1 MTNNIDSKELLE
13 MKEQLSLLIK
23 KLDKETIVNER
34 MIRRSMKE
42 KADRL
47 NRRLIMEIIVCFIM
61 IPFFICVLP
70 NFSKVSMPF
79 CIFSAGF
86 FALAVLYNFYMYIR
100 FCPRKFIE
108 GNIIEVRKDT
118 LNFKKHTLRWTYCI
132 GIPFLVVYV
141 AWFVYEKMQYY
152 QGEILQI
159 VLVSGGIGFLIG
171 GAIGINV
178 FIKDLR
184 TTDDILSQIEEL
196 EEKSD

>member
-1 MTNNIDSKELLE
+1 MTNNIDSKEMLE

-47 NRRLIMEIIVCFIM
+47 NRRLIVEILVCLIM

-70 NFSKVSMPF
+70 NLSKVSMPF

-86 FALAVLYNFYMYIR
+86 FALDVLYDFYMYLR
-100 FCPRKFIE
+100 FRPQKFIE
-108 GNIIEVRKDT
+108 GNMIEVRRDT
-118 LNFKKHTLRWTYCI
+118 LNFKKQTLRWTYCI
-132 GIPFLVVYV
+132 GIPFLVVYI

-152 QGEILQI
+152 QGEILKI
-159 VLVSGGIGFLIG
+159 VLASALIGFLIG
-171 GAIGINV
+171 GAIGINI
-178 FIKDLR
+178 FLKDLR
-184 TTDDILSQIEEL
+184 ATDEILMQIEEL
-196 EEKSD
+196 EEKA

>member
-1 MTNNIDSKELLE
+1 MTNNIDSKEMLE

-47 NRRLIMEIIVCFIM
+47 NRRLIVESLVALIM

-70 NFSKVSMPF
+70 NLSKVSMPF

-86 FALAVLYNFYMYIR
+86 FAIAILYDFYMYLR
-100 FCPRKFIE
+100 FRPQKFIE
-108 GNIIEVRKDT
+108 GNMIEARRDT
-118 LNFKKHTLRWTYCI
+118 LNFKKQTLRWTYCI
-132 GIPFLVVYV
+132 GIPFLVVYI

-152 QGEILQI
+152 QGEILKI
-159 VLVSGGIGFLIG
+159 VLVSALIGFLIG

-178 FIKDLR
+178 FIKTLR
-184 TTDDILSQIEEL
+184 TTDDILNQIEEL
-196 EEKSD
+196 EERT

>member
-47 NRRLIMEIIVCFIM
+47 NRRLIVEILVCLIM

-70 NFSKVSMPF
+70 NLSKVSMPF

-86 FALAVLYNFYMYIR
+86 FALGVLYVFYMYLR
-100 FCPRKFIE
+100 FRPQKFIE
-108 GNIIEVRKDT
+108 GNMIEVRRDT
-118 LNFKKHTLRWTYCI
+118 LNFKKQTLRWTYCI
-132 GIPFLVVYV
+132 GIPFLVVYI

-152 QGEILQI
+152 QGEILKI
-159 VLVSGGIGFLIG
+159 VLVSALIGFLIG
-171 GAIGINV
+171 GAIGINI
-178 FIKDLR
+178 FLKDLR
-184 TTDDILSQIEEL
+184 ATDEILMQIEEL
-196 EEKSD
+196 EEKA

>member
-1 MTNNIDSKELLE
+1 MTNNIDSKEMLE

-47 NRRLIMEIIVCFIM
+47 NRRLIVEILVCLIM

-70 NFSKVSMPF
+70 NLSKVSMPF

-86 FALAVLYNFYMYIR
+86 FALGVLYNFYMYLR
-100 FCPRKFIE
+100 FRPQKFIE
-108 GNIIEVRKDT
+108 GNMIEARRDT
-118 LNFKKHTLRWTYCI
+118 LNFKKQTLRWTYCI
-132 GIPFLVVYV
+132 GIPFLVVYI

-152 QGEILQI
+152 QGEILKI
-159 VLVSGGIGFLIG
+159 VLVSALIGFLIG
-171 GAIGINV
+171 GAIGINIFV
-178 FIKDLR
+178 KTLR
-184 TTDDILSQIEEL
+184 VTDDILMQIEEL
-196 EEKSD
+196 EEKA

>member
-1 MTNNIDSKELLE
+1 MTNNIDSKEMLE

-47 NRRLIMEIIVCFIM
+47 NRRLIVEILVCLIM

-70 NFSKVSMPF
+70 NLSKVSMPF

-86 FALAVLYNFYMYIR
+86 FALAILYDFYMYLR
-100 FCPRKFIE
+100 FRPQKFIE
-108 GNIIEVRKDT
+108 GNMIEARRDT
-118 LNFKKHTLRWTYCI
+118 LNFKKQTLRWTYCI
-132 GIPFLVVYV
+132 GIPFLVVYI

-152 QGEILQI
+152 QGEILKI
-159 VLVSGGIGFLIG
+159 VLVSALIGFLIG

-178 FIKDLR
+178 FIKTLR

-196 EEKSD
+196 EERT

>member
-1 MTNNIDSKELLE
+1 MTNNIDSKEMLE

-47 NRRLIMEIIVCFIM
+47 NRRLIVEILVCLIM

-70 NFSKVSMPF
+70 NLSKVSMPF

-86 FALAVLYNFYMYIR
+86 FALGVLYDFYMYLR
-100 FCPRKFIE
+100 FRPQKFIE
-108 GNIIEVRKDT
+108 GNMIEVRRDT
-118 LNFKKHTLRWTYCI
+118 LNFKKQTLRWTYCI
-132 GIPFLVVYV
+132 GIPFLVVYI

-152 QGEILQI
+152 QGEILKI
-159 VLVSGGIGFLIG
+159 VLVSALIGFLIG

-178 FIKDLR
+178 FIKTLR

-196 EEKSD
+196 EESA

>member
-1 MTNNIDSKELLE
+1 MTNNIDSKEMLE

-47 NRRLIMEIIVCFIM
+47 NRRLIVESLVALIM

-70 NFSKVSMPF
+70 NLSKVSMPF

-86 FALAVLYNFYMYIR
+86 FALAILYDFYMYLR
-100 FCPRKFIE
+100 FRPQKFIE
-108 GNIIEVRKDT
+108 GNMIEARRDT
-118 LNFKKHTLRWTYCI
+118 LNFKKQTLRWTYCI

-152 QGEILQI
+152 QGEILKI
-159 VLVSGGIGFLIG
+159 VLVSALIGFLIG

-178 FIKDLR
+178 FIKNLR

-196 EEKSD
+196 EERT

>member
-1 MTNNIDSKELLE
+1 MTNNIDSKEMLE

-47 NRRLIMEIIVCFIM
+47 NRRLIVEILVCLIM

-70 NFSKVSMPF
+70 NLSKVSMPF

-86 FALAVLYNFYMYIR
+86 FALGVLYDFYMYLR
-100 FCPRKFIE
+100 FRPQKFIE
-108 GNIIEVRKDT
+108 GNMIEARRDT
-118 LNFKKHTLRWTYCI
+118 LNFKKQTLRWTYCI
-132 GIPFLVVYV
+132 GIPFVVVYI

-152 QGEILQI
+152 QGEILKI
-159 VLVSGGIGFLIG
+159 VLVSALIGFLIG
-171 GAIGINV
+171 GAIGINI
-178 FIKDLR
+178 FLKDLR
-184 TTDDILSQIEEL
+184 TTDEILMQIEEL
-196 EEKSD
+196 EEKV

>member
-1 MTNNIDSKELLE
+1 MTKNIDSKEMLE

-47 NRRLIMEIIVCFIM
+47 NRRLIVEILVCLIM

-70 NFSKVSMPF
+70 NLSKVSMPF

-86 FALAVLYNFYMYIR
+86 FALGVLYDFYMYLR
-100 FCPRKFIE
+100 FRPQKFIE
-108 GNIIEVRKDT
+108 GNMIEARRDT
-118 LNFKKHTLRWTYCI
+118 LNFKKQTLRWTYCI
-132 GIPFLVVYV
+132 GIPFLVVYI

-152 QGEILQI
+152 QGEILKI
-159 VLVSGGIGFLIG
+159 VLVSALIGFLIG
-171 GAIGINV
+171 GAIGINI
-178 FIKDLR
+178 FLKDLR
-184 TTDDILSQIEEL
+184 ATDEILMQIEEL
-196 EEKSD
+196 EEKV

>member
-1 MTNNIDSKELLE
+1 MTKNIDSKEMLE

-47 NRRLIMEIIVCFIM
+47 NRRLIVEILVCLIM

-70 NFSKVSMPF
+70 NLSKVSMPF

-86 FALAVLYNFYMYIR
+86 FALGVLYDFYMYLR
-100 FCPRKFIE
+100 FRPQKFIE
-108 GNIIEVRKDT
+108 GNMIEARRDT
-118 LNFKKHTLRWTYCI
+118 LNFKKQTLRWTYCI
-132 GIPFLVVYV
+132 GIPFLVVYI

-152 QGEILQI
+152 QGEILKI
-159 VLVSGGIGFLIG
+159 VLVSALIGFLIG
-171 GAIGINV
+171 GAIGINI
-178 FIKDLR
+178 FLKDLR
-184 TTDDILSQIEEL
+184 ATDEILMQIEEL
-196 EEKSD
+196 EEKA

>member
-1 MTNNIDSKELLE
+1 MTNNIDSKEMLE

-47 NRRLIMEIIVCFIM
+47 NRRLIVEILVCLIM

-70 NFSKVSMPF
+70 NLSKVSMPF

-86 FALAVLYNFYMYIR
+86 FALGVLYDFYMYLR
-100 FCPRKFIE
+100 FRPQKFIE
-108 GNIIEVRKDT
+108 GNMIEVRRDT
-118 LNFKKHTLRWTYCI
+118 LNFKKQTLRWTYCI
-132 GIPFLVVYV
+132 GIPFLVVYI

-152 QGEILQI
+152 QGEILKI
-159 VLVSGGIGFLIG
+159 VLVSALIGFLIG
-171 GAIGINV
+171 GAIGINI
-178 FIKDLR
+178 FLKTLR
-184 TTDDILSQIEEL
+184 ATDEILMQIEEL
-196 EEKSD
+196 EEKA

>member
-1 MTNNIDSKELLE
+1 MTNNIDSKEMLE

-47 NRRLIMEIIVCFIM
+47 SRRLIVEILVSLIM

-70 NFSKVSMPF
+70 NLSKVSMPF

-86 FALAVLYNFYMYIR
+86 FALGVLYVFYMYLR
-100 FCPRKFIE
+100 FRPQKFIE
-108 GNIIEVRKDT
+108 GNMIEARRDT
-118 LNFKKHTLRWTYCI
+118 LNFKKQTLRWTYCI
-132 GIPFLVVYV
+132 GIPFLVVYI

-152 QGEILQI
+152 QGEILKI
-159 VLVSGGIGFLIG
+159 VLVSALIGFLIG
-171 GAIGINV
+171 GAIGINI
-178 FIKDLR
+178 FLKDLR
-184 TTDDILSQIEEL
+184 ATDEILMQIEEL
-196 EEKSD
+196 EEKA

>member
-1 MTNNIDSKELLE
+1 MTNNIDSKEMLE

-47 NRRLIMEIIVCFIM
+47 NRRLIVEILVCLIM

-70 NFSKVSMPF
+70 NLSKVSMPF

-86 FALAVLYNFYMYIR
+86 FALGVLYDFYMYLR
-100 FCPRKFIE
+100 FRPQKFIE
-108 GNIIEVRKDT
+108 GNMIEVRRDT
-118 LNFKKHTLRWTYCI
+118 LNFKKQTLRWTYCI
-132 GIPFLVVYV
+132 GIPFLVVYI

-152 QGEILQI
+152 QGEILKI
-159 VLVSGGIGFLIG
+159 VLVSALIGFLIG
-171 GAIGINV
+171 GAIGINIFV
-178 FIKDLR
+178 KTLR
-184 TTDDILSQIEEL
+184 ATDEILMQIEEL
-196 EEKSD
+196 EEKA

>member
-1 MTNNIDSKELLE
+1 MTNNIDSKEMLE

-47 NRRLIMEIIVCFIM
+47 NRRLIVEILVSLIM

-70 NFSKVSMPF
+70 NLSKVSMPF

-86 FALAVLYNFYMYIR
+86 FALGVLYDFYMYLR
-100 FCPRKFIE
+100 FRPQKFIE
-108 GNIIEVRKDT
+108 GNMIEVRRDT
-118 LNFKKHTLRWTYCI
+118 LNFKKQTLRWTYCI
-132 GIPFLVVYV
+132 GIPFLVVYI

-152 QGEILQI
+152 QGEILKI
-159 VLVSGGIGFLIG
+159 VLVSALIGFLIG
-171 GAIGINV
+171 GAIGINIFV
-178 FIKDLR
+178 KTLR
-184 TTDDILSQIEEL
+184 ATDEILMQIEEL
-196 EEKSD
+196 EEKV

>member
-1 MTNNIDSKELLE
+1 MTNNIDSKEMLE

-47 NRRLIMEIIVCFIM
+47 NRRLIVESLVALIM

-70 NFSKVSMPF
+70 NLSKVSMPF

-86 FALAVLYNFYMYIR
+86 FALAILYDFYMYLR
-100 FCPRKFIE
+100 FRPQKFIE
-108 GNIIEVRKDT
+108 GNMIEARRDT
-118 LNFKKHTLRWTYCI
+118 LNFKKQTLRWTFCI
-132 GIPFLVVYV
+132 GIPFLVVYI

-152 QGEILQI
+152 QGEILKI
-159 VLVSGGIGFLIG
+159 VLVSALIGFLIG
-171 GAIGINV
+171 GTIGINV
-178 FIKDLR
+178 FIKTLR

-196 EEKSD
+196 EERT

>member
-1 MTNNIDSKELLE
+1 MTNNIDSKEMLE

-47 NRRLIMEIIVCFIM
+47 NRRLIVESLVALIM

-70 NFSKVSMPF
+70 NLSKVSMPF

-86 FALAVLYNFYMYIR
+86 FALAILYDFYMYLR
-100 FCPRKFIE
+100 FRPQKFIE
-108 GNIIEVRKDT
+108 GNMIEARRDT
-118 LNFKKHTLRWTYCI
+118 LNFKKQTLRWTYCI
-132 GIPFLVVYV
+132 GIPFLVVYI

-152 QGEILQI
+152 QGEILKI
-159 VLVSGGIGFLIG
+159 VLVSALIGFLIG
-171 GAIGINV
+171 GAIGINI
-178 FIKDLR
+178 FLKTLR
-184 TTDDILSQIEEL
+184 ATDEILMQIEEL
-196 EEKSD
+196 EEKA

>member
-1 MTNNIDSKELLE
+1 MTKNIDSKEMLE

-47 NRRLIMEIIVCFIM
+47 NRRLIVEILVCLIM

-70 NFSKVSMPF
+70 NLSKVSMPF

-86 FALAVLYNFYMYIR
+86 FALGVLYVFYMYLR
-100 FCPRKFIE
+100 FRPQKFIE
-108 GNIIEVRKDT
+108 GNMIEVRRDT
-118 LNFKKHTLRWTYCI
+118 LNFKKQTLRWTYCI
-132 GIPFLVVYV
+132 GIPFLVVYI

-152 QGEILQI
+152 QGEILKI
-159 VLVSGGIGFLIG
+159 VLVSALIGFLIG
-171 GAIGINV
+171 GAIGINI
-178 FIKDLR
+178 FLKDLR
-184 TTDDILSQIEEL
+184 ATDEILMQIEEL
-196 EEKSD
+196 EEKA

>member
-1 MTNNIDSKELLE
+1 MTKNIDSKEMLE

-47 NRRLIMEIIVCFIM
+47 NRRLIVEILVCLIM

-70 NFSKVSMPF
+70 NLSKVSMPF

-86 FALAVLYNFYMYIR
+86 FALAILYDFYMYLR
-100 FCPRKFIE
+100 FRPQKFIE
-108 GNIIEVRKDT
+108 GNMIEARRDT
-118 LNFKKHTLRWTYCI
+118 LNFKKQTLRWTYCI
-132 GIPFLVVYV
+132 GIPFLVVYI

-152 QGEILQI
+152 QGEILKI
-159 VLVSGGIGFLIG
+159 VLVSALIGFLIG
-171 GAIGINV
+171 GAIGINI
-178 FIKDLR
+178 FLKDLR
-184 TTDDILSQIEEL
+184 ATDEILMQIEEL
-196 EEKSD
+196 EEKA

>member
-1 MTNNIDSKELLE
+1 MTNNIDSKEMLE

-47 NRRLIMEIIVCFIM
+47 NRRLIVEIIVCLIM

-70 NFSKVSMPF
+70 NLSKVSMPF

-86 FALAVLYNFYMYIR
+86 FALAILYDFYMYLR
-100 FCPRKFIE
+100 FRPQKFIE
-108 GNIIEVRKDT
+108 GNMIEARRDT
-118 LNFKKHTLRWTYCI
+118 LNFKKQTLRWTYCI
-132 GIPFLVVYV
+132 GIPFLVVYI

-152 QGEILQI
+152 QGEILKI
-159 VLVSGGIGFLIG
+159 VLVSALIGFLIG
-171 GAIGINV
+171 GAIGINIFV
-178 FIKDLR
+178 KTLR
-184 TTDDILSQIEEL
+184 ATDEILMQTEEL
-196 EEKSD
+196 EEKA

>member
-1 MTNNIDSKELLE
+1 MTNNIDSKEMLE

-47 NRRLIMEIIVCFIM
+47 NRRLIVESLVALIM

-70 NFSKVSMPF
+70 NLSKVSMPF

-86 FALAVLYNFYMYIR
+86 FALAILYDFYMYLR
-100 FCPRKFIE
+100 FRPQKFIE
-108 GNIIEVRKDT
+108 GNMIEARRDT
-118 LNFKKHTLRWTYCI
+118 LNFKKQTLRWTYCI
-132 GIPFLVVYV
+132 GIPFLVVYI

-152 QGEILQI
+152 QGEILKI
-159 VLVSGGIGFLIG
+159 VLVSALIGFLIG
-171 GAIGINV
+171 GTIGINI
-178 FIKDLR
+178 FLKTLR
-184 TTDDILSQIEEL
+184 TTDEILMQIEEL
-196 EEKSD
+196 EEKA

>member
-1 MTNNIDSKELLE
+1 MTNNIDSKEMLE

-47 NRRLIMEIIVCFIM
+47 NRSLIVEIIVCIIM

-70 NFSKVSMPF
+70 NLTKVSMPF
-79 CIFSAGF
+79 CIFSAGI

-108 GNIIEVRKDT
+108 GNIIEARKDT
-118 LNFKKHTLRWTYCI
+118 LNFKRHTLRWTYCI
-132 GIPFLVVYV
+132 GIPFVVVYI

-152 QGEILQI
+152 QGEILKI
-159 VLVSGGIGFLIG
+159 VLVSALISFLIG
-171 GAIGINV
+171 GTIGINIFV
-178 FIKDLR
+178 KTLR
-184 TTDDILSQIEEL
+184 ATDEILMQIEEL
-196 EEKSD
+196 EEKV

>member
-1 MTNNIDSKELLE
+1 MTNNIDSKEMLE

-47 NRRLIMEIIVCFIM
+47 NRRLIVEILVSLIM

-70 NFSKVSMPF
+70 NLSKVSMPF

-86 FALAVLYNFYMYIR
+86 FALGVLYDFYMYLR
-100 FCPRKFIE
+100 FRPQKFIE
-108 GNIIEVRKDT
+108 GNMIEVRRDT
-118 LNFKKHTLRWTYCI
+118 LNFKKQTLRWTYCI
-132 GIPFLVVYV
+132 GIPFLVVYI

-152 QGEILQI
+152 QGEILKI
-159 VLVSGGIGFLIG
+159 VLVSALIGFLIG
-171 GAIGINV
+171 GAIGINIFV
-178 FIKDLR
+178 KTLR
-184 TTDDILSQIEEL
+184 ATDEILMQIEEL
-196 EEKSD
+196 EEKA

>member
-1 MTNNIDSKELLE
+1 MLE

-47 NRRLIMEIIVCFIM
+47 NRRLIVEIIVCLIM

-70 NFSKVSMPF
+70 NLSKVSMPF

-86 FALAVLYNFYMYIR
+86 FSLAILYDFYMYLR
-100 FCPRKFIE
+100 FRPQKFIE
-108 GNIIEVRKDT
+108 GNMIEARRDT
-118 LNFKKHTLRWTYCI
+118 LNFKKQTLRWTYCI
-132 GIPFLVVYV
+132 GIPFVVVYI

-152 QGEILQI
+152 QGEILKI
-159 VLVSGGIGFLIG
+159 VLVSALIGFLIG
-171 GAIGINV
+171 GTIGINI
-178 FIKDLR
+178 FLKTLR
-184 TTDDILSQIEEL
+184 ATDEILMQIEEL
-196 EEKSD
+196 EEKA

>member
-1 MTNNIDSKELLE
+1 MTNNIDSKEMLE

-47 NRRLIMEIIVCFIM
+47 NQRLIVESLVALIM

-70 NFSKVSMPF
+70 NLSKVSMPF

-86 FALAVLYNFYMYIR
+86 FAIAILYDFYMYLR
-100 FCPRKFIE
+100 FRPQKFIE
-108 GNIIEVRKDT
+108 GNMIEARRDT
-118 LNFKKHTLRWTYCI
+118 LNFKKQTLRWTYCI
-132 GIPFLVVYV
+132 GIPFLVVYI

-152 QGEILQI
+152 QGEILKI
-159 VLVSGGIGFLIG
+159 VLVSALIGFLIG

-178 FIKDLR
+178 FIKTLR
-184 TTDDILSQIEEL
+184 ATDDILMQIEEL
-196 EEKSD
+196 EEKA

>member
-1 MTNNIDSKELLE
+1 MTNNIDSKEMLE

-47 NRRLIMEIIVCFIM
+47 NRRLIVEILVCLIM

-70 NFSKVSMPF
+70 NLSKVSMPF

-86 FALAVLYNFYMYIR
+86 FALGVLYDFYMYLR
-100 FCPRKFIE
+100 FRPQKFIE
-108 GNIIEVRKDT
+108 GNMIEVRRDT
-118 LNFKKHTLRWTYCI
+118 LNFKKQTLRWTYCI
-132 GIPFLVVYV
+132 GIPFLVVYI

-152 QGEILQI
+152 QGEILKI
-159 VLVSGGIGFLIG
+159 VLVSALIGFLIG
-171 GAIGINV
+171 GAIGINI
-178 FIKDLR
+178 FLKDLR
-184 TTDDILSQIEEL
+184 ATDEILMQIEEL
-196 EEKSD
+196 EEKA

>member
-1 MTNNIDSKELLE
+1 MLE

-47 NRRLIMEIIVCFIM
+47 NRRLIVEIIVGLIM

-70 NFSKVSMPF
+70 NLSKVSMPF

-86 FALAVLYNFYMYIR
+86 FALDVLYNFYMYIR
-100 FCPRKFIE
+100 FSPRKFIE
-108 GNIIEVRKDT
+108 SNMIEARRDT
-118 LNFKKHTLRWTYCI
+118 LNFKKQTLRWTYCI

-152 QGEILQI
+152 QGEILKI
-159 VLVSGGIGFLIG
+159 VLVSALIGFLIG
-171 GAIGINV
+171 GAIGINI
-178 FIKDLR
+178 FLKTLR
-184 TTDDILSQIEEL
+184 ATDEILMQIEEL
-196 EEKSD
+196 EEKA

>member
-1 MTNNIDSKELLE
+1 MTNNIDSKEFLE

-47 NRRLIMEIIVCFIM
+47 NRRLIVEILVCLIM

-70 NFSKVSMPF
+70 NLSKVSMPF

-86 FALAVLYNFYMYIR
+86 FALAILYDFYMYLR
-100 FCPRKFIE
+100 FRPQKFIE
-108 GNIIEVRKDT
+108 GNMIEARRDT
-118 LNFKKHTLRWTYCI
+118 LNFKKQTLRWTYCI
-132 GIPFLVVYV
+132 GIPFLVVYI

-152 QGEILQI
+152 QGEILKI
-159 VLVSGGIGFLIG
+159 VLVSALISFLIG
-171 GAIGINV
+171 GTIGINIFV
-178 FIKDLR
+178 KTLR
-184 TTDDILSQIEEL
+184 ATDEILMQIEEL
-196 EEKSD
+196 EEKV

>member
-1 MTNNIDSKELLE
+1 MTKNIDSKEMLE

-47 NRRLIMEIIVCFIM
+47 NRRLIVEILVSLIM

-70 NFSKVSMPF
+70 NLSKVSMPF

-86 FALAVLYNFYMYIR
+86 FALGVLYVFYMYLR
-100 FCPRKFIE
+100 FRPQKFIE
-108 GNIIEVRKDT
+108 GNMIEVRRDT
-118 LNFKKHTLRWTYCI
+118 LNFKKQTLRWTYCI
-132 GIPFLVVYV
+132 GIPFLVVYI

-152 QGEILQI
+152 QGEILKI
-159 VLVSGGIGFLIG
+159 VLVSALIGFLIG
-171 GAIGINV
+171 GAIGINI
-178 FIKDLR
+178 FLKDLR
-184 TTDDILSQIEEL
+184 ATDEILMQIEEL
-196 EEKSD
+196 EEKA

>member
-1 MTNNIDSKELLE
+1 MTNNIDSKEMLE

-47 NRRLIMEIIVCFIM
+47 NRRLIVEIIVCLIM

-70 NFSKVSMPF
+70 NLSKVSMPF

-86 FALAVLYNFYMYIR
+86 FALAILYDFYMYLR
-100 FCPRKFIE
+100 FRPQKFIE
-108 GNIIEVRKDT
+108 GNMIEARRDT
-118 LNFKKHTLRWTYCI
+118 LNFKKQTLRWTYCI
-132 GIPFLVVYV
+132 GIPFLVVYI

-152 QGEILQI
+152 QGEILKI
-159 VLVSGGIGFLIG
+159 VLVSALIGFLIG
-171 GAIGINV
+171 GAIGINI
-178 FIKDLR
+178 FLKTLR
-184 TTDDILSQIEEL
+184 ATDEILMQIEEL
-196 EEKSD
+196 EEKA